1 LDSLTAAYSATDWG
15 PDNFLPALN
24 DIAGLGFEG
33 VEIGNDLVQ
42 IFDGREDEYSGLLKL
57 VKLRTAAVCA
67 GFLLTEPRF
76 LSVDMTLAKQAIS
89 FLGKVSKNAVL
100 VAIPGEFEGD
110 RMDGIF
116 RAAWSLTKIAEE
128 THAAGMRLCVKPH
141 RGTVLTRLD
150 EIARL
155 FELTE
160 GAADRVFLALDTGQ
174 MTLSG
179 TDIVEC
185 IRTWPERIA
194 HVYLTDV
201 ASRPPEDGTPLVAP
215 GTGTA
220 DLKSVVYALRRAGY
234 EGWAVG
240 RVDIPP
246 VTARESATQ
255 SARFFSESLNLV
267 LRDAGAEA

>member
-1 LDSLTAAYSATDWG
+1 VGYSAGDWG
-15 PDNFLPALN
+15 PDNFLPAIN
-24 DIAGLGFEG
+24 DIAALGFEG

-42 IFDGREDEYSGLLKL
+42 IFAGREDEFSGLLRL
-57 VKLRTAAVCA
+57 VQLETAAVCA
-67 GFLLTEPRF
+67 GFLLTEPRY
-76 LSVDMTLAKQAIS
+76 LSVDTILAKQAVE
-89 FLGKVSKNAVL
+89 FLSKVAGNGVL

-116 RAAWSLTKIAEE
+116 RTAWSLSRIAEV
-128 THAAGMRLCVKPH
+128 THAAGIKLCVKPH

-160 GAADRVFLALDTGQ
+160 GAADRVFLAIDTAQ

-179 TDIVEC
+179 TDVVEC
-185 IRTWPERIA
+185 IRTWPERIG

-201 ASRPPEDGTPLVAP
+201 SPRPPDQGTPLVEA

-220 DLKSVVYALRRAGY
+220 DLPSIVYALRRVRF
-234 EGWAVG
+234 EGWVVG

-246 VTARESATQ
+246 RTPRDSAT
-255 SARFFSESLNLV
+255 ANAAFFREKLNLA
-267 LRDAGAEA
+267 LREKEGR